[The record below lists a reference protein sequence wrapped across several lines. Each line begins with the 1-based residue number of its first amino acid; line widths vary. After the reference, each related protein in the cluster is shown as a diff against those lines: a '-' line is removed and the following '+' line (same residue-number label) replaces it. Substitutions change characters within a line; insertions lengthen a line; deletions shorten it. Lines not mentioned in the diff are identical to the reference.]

1 MLFDSML
8 RFFNV
13 LLVDIIDAMVS
24 APLQPRILL
33 SMELLEGE
41 LMFR

>member
-1 MLFDSML
+1 ML

-13 LLVDIIDAMVS
+13 LLVDIINAMVS
-24 APLQPRILL
+24 APLQPSILL

-41 LMFR
+41 LILR